1 MIICKGA
8 DGVNF
13 QIAPHAGFCFGV
25 KMAIRKGEELA
36 AGGHAP
42 IATLGPLIH
51 NPQEVKRLERLGIY
65 ARETFE
71 EIRENTVLIR
81 THGVAPSV
89 YEEAEKRGLELYDCT
104 CPFVNKVQ
112 RIAHE
117 HSLNG
122 FLVLILGNR
131 SHPEVQGILG
141 WAGEHGVAFQDI
153 AELEQLELQG
163 RRVCLVA
170 QTTENLE
177 RFEKAEQALRQ
188 YELAE
193 LTVFN
198 TICSATRERQSAAL
212 ELAGTVDLMLVIGGS
227 NRANTQKLANI
238 CRQNG
243 CRTEHIERADE
254 IDMGWFDGVKNVG
267 ITAGAS
273 TPDWIIREVT
283 LKMEELMTMEQGLES
298 YGILGEVGRND
309 IVTGTVVKIDS
320 DEVLVDIGGKS
331 EGIIPV
337 RELSFSKNVNPE
349 DVVKVGDEIRV
360 MVIKEENNEGNILL
374 SKKRVDQAAAM
385 EKLEEAYNNGTI
397 LEAPVV
403 DVVKG
408 GVIVDIGTRGFV
420 PASRLDIRYIEDIKS
435 FVGQTLQFKIIKF
448 EPEARKIVLS
458 RREILE
464 EQEKARKE
472 QVWASIEEGQTR
484 TGVVR
489 RLAAFGAFVDLGG
502 VDGLL
507 HVSEM
512 GWGRVKNPGDVVKVG
527 QEIEVYVLAVDRE
540 KEKISLG
547 LKQLRVNPWEAAAEK
562 YAVGSIVSGKVVRI
576 VPFGAFVML
585 EDGVDGLV
593 HISQISWE
601 RVEKVEDALQIGQ
614 EISAKVLEL
623 DVENKKISLSIKQT
637 TEKPAKEAPAP
648 VAEAAAE
655 EAAEEIPV
663 VQEEMGSTL
672 ADVFNN

>member
-1 MIICKGA
+1 M
-8 DGVNF
+8 NF

-25 KMAIRKGEELA
+25 KMAIQKGEELVKS
-36 AGGHAP
+36 GHVP

-51 NPQEVKRLERLGIY
+51 NPQEVRRLESLGIY
-65 ARETFE
+65 ARDTFE
-71 EIRENTVLIR
+71 EISEKTVLIR

-89 YEEAEKRGLELYDCT
+89 YDEAAKRGLELYDCT

-112 RIAHE
+112 KIAHE
-117 HSLNG
+117 HSQDG
-122 FLVLILGNR
+122 YLVLILGNR
-131 SHPEVQGILG
+131 NHPEVQGILG
-141 WAGEHGVAFQDI
+141 WAGEKGIAFQDI
-153 AELEQLELQG
+153 AELEQVELRG
-163 RRVCLVA
+163 CKVCLVA

-177 RFEKAEQALRQ
+177 RFEEAVKMLKQ
-188 YELAE
+188 YEISQLA
-193 LTVFN
+193 VFN
-198 TICSATRERQSAAL
+198 TICSATRERQNAAL
-212 ELAGTVDLMLVIGGS
+212 ELAGTVDFMLVIGGLNS
-227 NRANTQKLANI
+227 ANTQKLANI

-243 CRTEHIERADE
+243 CRTEHVESVDE
-254 IDMGWFDGVKNVG
+254 IDIRWFDNVENVG

-273 TPDWIIREVT
+273 TPDWIIREVIF
-283 LKMEELMTMEQGLES
+283 KMEELTMEQGLES
-298 YGILGEVGRND
+298 YGVVGDIGRHD
-309 IVTGTVVKIDS
+309 IVTGTVVKIDN

-331 EGIIPV
+331 EGIIPI
-337 RELSFSKNVNPE
+337 RELSFTKNVDPE
-349 DVVKVGDEIRV
+349 EIVKVGDEIRV
-360 MVIKEENNEGNILL
+360 MVIKEENNEGNVLL
-374 SKKRVDQAAAM
+374 SKKRVDQVEAV
-385 EKLEEAYNNGTI
+385 EKLEALYNEGAVI
-397 LEAPVV
+397 EAPVV

-420 PASRLDIRYIEDIKS
+420 PASRLDIKYIEDIKS
-435 FVGQTLQFKIIKF
+435 FVGQTLKFKIIKF

-464 EQEKARKE
+464 EEEKARKE

-484 TGVVR
+484 KGTVR

-527 QEIEVYVLAVDRE
+527 QEIEVYILAIDRE
-540 KEKISLG
+540 KGKISLG
-547 LKQLRVNPWEAAAEK
+547 LKQLIANPWDTAAEK
-562 YAVGSIVSGKVVRI
+562 YAVGNEVSGKVVRI

-593 HISQISWE
+593 HISQISWD

-623 DVENKKISLSIKQT
+623 DVENKKISLSIKQM
-637 TEKPAKEAPAP
+637 TEKPVKAVPAA
-648 VAEAAAE
+648 VAE
-655 EAAEEIPV
+655 EAAEEQEEEVPV
-663 VQEEMGSTL
+663 VQEEMGSTIG
-672 ADVFNN
+672 DVFNN